1 MLTSAKS
8 ETKKFET
15 DDVDFKQGLLGFGK
29 IEAYTCNKTYQKG
42 CVLKTNV
49 NEVLFWRSLNQS
61 SQCRSILS

>member
-49 NEVLFWRSLNQS
+49 NEVLF
-61 SQCRSILS
+61 